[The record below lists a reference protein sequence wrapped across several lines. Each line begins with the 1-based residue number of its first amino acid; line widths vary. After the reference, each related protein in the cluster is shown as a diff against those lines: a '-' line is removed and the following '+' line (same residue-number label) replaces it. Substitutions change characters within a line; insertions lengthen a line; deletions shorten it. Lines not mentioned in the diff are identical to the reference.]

1 MLRSMPRWIAA
12 GLVLLVAPVSGPAHA
27 QDPREDLG
35 FPLPSNLAE
44 MQAPT
49 SGFSS
54 RPVAYLEGAIDPARY
69 ILGPGDLLEVVYTGR
84 PNPSEQVRVTPSGR
98 VHLAPTGPIPVAGL
112 TLAEAEQKIRKALA
126 KYYSK
131 TTIGLD
137 LLEVR
142 TFRVHVLG
150 HIPNPG
156 AREVTAANRV
166 SDLFP
171 SEEPREAATPA
182 TPASPD
188 KLSRHSER
196 NLVLRHS
203 SGKDEKVDLVR
214 YRALGELDVNPFLQD
229 GDVLFVPPKRDS
241 VSVFGWVARSGF
253 IEYHE
258 GDTVD
263 DLVALAGGFDS
274 GADRKNVE
282 LRRFDPSNPDVASRQ
297 VLNLEAGEGSILSAP
312 GDGVYIRAD
321 LNWRRERLVEVYGQV
336 RYPGVYAIQEGNE
349 TLRQIIDRAGGFT
362 EDADPAGTRVER
374 ENVFDRPEEDPEFQR
389 LQNIPINEMQDEE
402 YEYLKLRSR
411 QREGLSSAMLSV
423 NLTATEG
430 GEDLVLRSGD
440 RVTVPRKNLSV
451 DVQGAIHSPGFVP
464 FGETRTARDYIH
476 LAGGVTERARTDSI
490 RIIRKGTGEWV
501 SANDDT
507 HVDPGDMVWVPEKP
521 ARDWWRISREVAVFL
536 ASLGTLIV
544 VVDSVNN

>member
-1 MLRSMPRWIAA
+1 MLCAA
-12 GLVLLVAPVSGPAHA
+12 LSAPARA
-27 QDPREDLG
+27 QDPREQYPLQ
-35 FPLPSNLAE
+35 LPSNLSE
-44 MQAPT
+44 LQTPT
-49 SGFSS
+49 TGLSS
-54 RPVAYLEGAIDPARY
+54 RPVAYLEGAIDPAHY

-84 PNPSEQVRVTPSGR
+84 PDPSEQVRITPSGR
-98 VHLAPTGPIPVAGL
+98 VHLAPTGPLPVAGL
-112 TLAEAEQKIRKALA
+112 TLAEAEEKIRKALS

-150 HIPNPG
+150 HIENPG
-156 AREVTAANRV
+156 AREMTAANRV

-171 SEEPREAATPA
+171 REEPRPATTATTPA
-182 TPASPD
+182 TNR
-188 KLSRHSER
+188 LSRHSER

-203 SGKDEKVDLVR
+203 NGKNEMVDLVR

-253 IEYHE
+253 IEFRE

-321 LNWRRERLVEVYGQV
+321 LNWRRERLVEVYGEV
-336 RYPGVYAIQEGNE
+336 RYPGVYAIQEGKE

-362 EDADPAGTRVER
+362 DDADPSGTRVQR
-374 ENVFDRPEEDPEFQR
+374 QNVFDRPEE
-389 LQNIPINEMQDEE
+389 
-402 YEYLKLRSR
+402 
-411 QREGLSSAMLSV
+411 
-423 NLTATEG
+423 
-430 GEDLVLRSGD
+430 
-440 RVTVPRKNLSV
+440 
-451 DVQGAIHSPGFVP
+451 
-464 FGETRTARDYIH
+464 
-476 LAGGVTERARTDSI
+476 
-490 RIIRKGTGEWV
+490 
-501 SANDDT
+501 
-507 HVDPGDMVWVPEKP
+507 
-521 ARDWWRISREVAVFL
+521 
-536 ASLGTLIV
+536 
-544 VVDSVNN
+544 